1 MPSRS
6 PSTQQALEENLEI
19 ARSAGASCPR
29 PRRSAPP
36 ARRGGRPGRDE
47 YADKVG
53 GIDASWEGED
63 RLKLMLTI
71 MGMDI
76 GSEVEILVA
85 ELVVRV
91 DVPGMAGLFAGRIKD
106 GIQERL
112 GGLLG
117 APAA

>member
-1 MPSRS
+1 MKSLEVRVPH
-6 PSTQQALEENLEI
+6 ALGRDEV
-19 ARSAGASCPR
+19 
-29 PRRSAPP
+29 RRRLDA
-36 ARRGGRPGRDE
+36 AIVRARDE
-47 YADKVG
+47 YAEKVG

-76 GSEVEILVA
+76 DSEVDILVE

-91 DVPGMAGLFAGRIKD
+91 AVPGMAGLFAGRIKE

-117 APAA
+117 SQTV

>member
-1 MPSRS
+1 MKSLEVRVPH
-6 PSTQQALEENLEI
+6 ALGRDEV
-19 ARSAGASCPR
+19 
-29 PRRSAPP
+29 RRRLDA
-36 ARRGGRPGRDE
+36 AVVRARDE

-76 GSEVEILVA
+76 GSEVEIHVA

-117 APAA
+117 APVV

>member
-1 MPSRS
+1 VKSLEVRVPH
-6 PSTQQALEENLEI
+6 ALGRDEV
-19 ARSAGASCPR
+19 
-29 PRRSAPP
+29 RRRLDA
-36 ARRGGRPGRDE
+36 AVVRARDE

-76 GSEVEILVA
+76 GSEVEIHVA

-117 APAA
+117 APVV

>member
-1 MPSRS
+1 MKSLEVRVPH
-6 PSTQQALEENLEI
+6 ALGRDEV
-19 ARSAGASCPR
+19 
-29 PRRSAPP
+29 RRRLDA
-36 ARRGGRPGRDE
+36 AVVRARDE

-53 GIDASWEGED
+53 GIDASWDGED

-76 GSEVEILVA
+76 GSEVEILVQ

-117 APAA
+117 APAV

>member
-1 MPSRS
+1 MKSLEVRVPH
-6 PSTQQALEENLEI
+6 ALGRDEV
-19 ARSAGASCPR
+19 
-29 PRRSAPP
+29 RRRLDA
-36 ARRGGRPGRDE
+36 AVVRARDE

-76 GSEVEILVA
+76 GSEVEILVQ

-117 APAA
+117 APAV